1 MSVTAPYR
9 FVPLSNLIVYP
20 DWAEKVSH
28 DKPFRDG
35 VSGEMTV
42 TLKNKTPLCV
52 GGEQSPATATSAGK
66 VHFFKTPAGR
76 PAIPGSSLKGM
87 LKNVLEIA
95 SFSPM
100 RQVED
105 QKLGVRDLTN
115 ANNFY
120 MSRITNAQS
129 GWLRYDEKKGWVI
142 YPCSFYRVHQQNIID
157 TFGIR
162 FDDWKKCQ
170 SVMERYYQLTICPEV
185 QFEYEKEKNGKKI
198 ACISKIKKGENSSS
212 IGRLVVTGQPGAGF
226 KENKSAK
233 KYEFVFYNTQENPK
247 TVSSSVMSGFR
258 QIHQDTQEWQFWQSN
273 LQRLK
278 HGIPVFYHANGQ
290 SVSSLGLAMMYK
302 LPYKHSIHDA
312 IAHTNAQHTS
322 HQEYIGMADLLF
334 GYIDEQSNTEG
345 LRGRVHIGF
354 AELQDKT
361 PLLKFSPSVVLSS
374 PKPTYYPTYIYQKK
388 GGSGFSQLMENSVKI
403 AGWKRYQAKA
413 VVDYPKLEAKV
424 AENKKVQVQLE
435 TIANDTE
442 FSFIIR
448 WHNLRPVE
456 LGALLWSLDFD
467 KPNQCYHALGMGKP
481 FGLGQVALSVSKSQL
496 SRNDGQP
503 IENNDMWLAA
513 CRMEF
518 QNYMNDMFA
527 ANNVDWVQWQEC
539 DVIKALQ
546 EYATPVSNLDD
557 YVYLSTPK
565 KYAQS
570 KNRDNL
576 EEFVNAFH
584 SYDAIEV
591 NDELQLKTVDYQ
603 SDIDTSIDAV
613 KAHIVKQQKVAAREQ
628 AKQTAPAEDKALYE
642 LEDFIDKAKEEVSK
656 TVKQKA
662 HKELKVVY
670 DSYKDS
676 FDGEQQIKLQSLA
689 NEMSSVI
696 GSEKQLDKIVKK
708 ISNWT

>member
-20 DWAEKVSH
+20 DWSEKVSH

-129 GWLRYDEKKGWVI
+129 GWLRYDEKKGWLI

-212 IGRLVVTGQPGAGF
+212 IGRLVVTGQPGACF

-247 TVSSSVMSGFR
+247 TVLS
-258 QIHQDTQEWQFWQSN
+258 
-273 LQRLK
+273 
-278 HGIPVFYHANGQ
+278 
-290 SVSSLGLAMMYK
+290 
-302 LPYKHSIHDA
+302 
-312 IAHTNAQHTS
+312 
-322 HQEYIGMADLLF
+322 
-334 GYIDEQSNTEG
+334 DE
-345 LRGRVHIGF
+345 R
-354 AELQDKT
+354 
-361 PLLKFSPSVVLSS
+361 LSS
-374 PKPTYYPTYIYQKK
+374 D
-388 GGSGFSQLMENSVKI
+388 SSRHARV
-403 AGWKRYQAKA
+403 A
-413 VVDYPKLEAKV
+413 VL
-424 AENKKVQVQLE
+424 AE
-435 TIANDTE
+435 
-442 FSFIIR
+442 
-448 WHNLRPVE
+448 
-456 LGALLWSLDFD
+456 
-467 KPNQCYHALGMGKP
+467 
-481 FGLGQVALSVSKSQL
+481 
-496 SRNDGQP
+496 
-503 IENNDMWLAA
+503 
-513 CRMEF
+513 
-518 QNYMNDMFA
+518 
-527 ANNVDWVQWQEC
+527 
-539 DVIKALQ
+539 
-546 EYATPVSNLDD
+546 
-557 YVYLSTPK
+557 
-565 KYAQS
+565 
-570 KNRDNL
+570 
-576 EEFVNAFH
+576 
-584 SYDAIEV
+584 
-591 NDELQLKTVDYQ
+591 
-603 SDIDTSIDAV
+603 
-613 KAHIVKQQKVAAREQ
+613 
-628 AKQTAPAEDKALYE
+628 
-642 LEDFIDKAKEEVSK
+642 
-656 TVKQKA
+656 
-662 HKELKVVY
+662 
-670 DSYKDS
+670 
-676 FDGEQQIKLQSLA
+676 
-689 NEMSSVI
+689 
-696 GSEKQLDKIVKK
+696 
-708 ISNWT
+708 